1 MYEEKKIGVVV
12 PAHNEE
18 KLITRVID
26 TMPDFVDA
34 IYIVD
39 DVSTDDTAQVIRD
52 HIAEHNLQHVHLI
65 QHAVNKGAGGSVAT
79 GFQAAEE
86 GGCDVV
92 ATMDGDAQ
100 MDPTE
105 LHRVIEPVVRGEC
118 DYVKGNRLHTEESWK
133 NIPTVRLLGNA
144 ALSLMTKI
152 ASGYWHILDSQT
164 GYTAISIEA
173 IRIVPWEKLW
183 KRYGYPNHILILL
196 NIYNFRVRNVPISS
210 VYNIG
215 EKSGIR
221 LWRVI
226 PGISY
231 LLIRGF
237 FQRMIQKYVFRD
249 THPLVLFY
257 FVGIFTFTLGVLYT
271 IYLIL
276 FEAIPA
282 RIDAIRA
289 IIAVF
294 LILFGLNFI
303 MFALWFDMDDNRHLR

>member
-26 TMPDFVDA
+26 TMPDFVDG

-39 DVSTDDTAQVIRD
+39 DVSKDNTVQVITD
-52 HIAEHNLQHVHLI
+52 HIAQHNLQHVHLI
-65 QHAVNKGAGGSVAT
+65 RHEVNKGAGGSIAT
-79 GFQAAEE
+79 GYRSAEQA
-86 GGCDVV
+86 GCDVIAV
-92 ATMDGDAQ
+92 MDGDAQ

-118 DYVKGNRLHTEESWK
+118 DYVKGNRLHTEEAWRQ
-133 NIPTVRLLGNA
+133 IPRVRLLGNA

-164 GYTAISIEA
+164 GYTAISAEA
-173 IRIVPWEKLW
+173 VRTVPWDKLW
-183 KRYGYPNHILILL
+183 RRYGYPNHILILL
-196 NIYNFRVRNVPISS
+196 NIYNFRVRNVPVSP

-221 LWRVI
+221 IWRVI
-226 PGISY
+226 PSISW

-237 FQRMIQKYVFRD
+237 FDRLVQKYIFRD

-257 FVGIFTFTLGVLYT
+257 FIGIFTFTTGVLYS
-271 IYLIL
+271 LWL
-276 FEAIPA
+276 FFFRVIPA
-282 RIDAIRA
+282 RIDPVAA

-303 MFALWFDMDDNRHLR
+303 MFALWFDMDDNRRLR

>member
-1 MYEEKKIGVVV
+1 
-12 PAHNEE
+12 
-18 KLITRVID
+18 
-26 TMPDFVDA
+26 MPDCVDA

-39 DVSTDDTAQVIRD
+39 DVSKDHTVQVIED
-52 HIAEHNLQHVHLI
+52 HTAANDLQHVHLL
-65 QHAVNKGAGGSVAT
+65 QHTVNQGAGGAIAT
-79 GFQAAEE
+79 GYQYAEQD
-86 GGCDVV
+86 GCDVV
-92 ATMDGDAQ
+92 AVMDGDAQ

-118 DYVKGNRLHTEESWK
+118 DYVKGNRLHTEESWR
-133 NIPTVRLLGNA
+133 NIPRVRLLGNA

-164 GYTAISIEA
+164 GYTAISAEA
-173 IRIVPWEKLW
+173 IRTVPWDKLW

-226 PGISY
+226 PSISW
-231 LLIRGF
+231 LLLRGF
-237 FQRMIQKYVFRD
+237 FQRLVHKYIFRD

-257 FVGIFTFTLGVLYT
+257 FVGIFTFTAGVLYT
-271 IYLIL
+271 LYLIL
-276 FEAIPA
+276 FQAIPA

-294 LILFGLNFI
+294 LILFGMNFI